1 MVIDL
6 ATIDFSEPA
15 VLLLKNLDG
24 TPLCALGDALDVSA
38 TFNYNEVSELT
49 FTIPAQVNG
58 QPVAYYDLVV
68 GMRIVDWVGV
78 GQFILNNPQ
87 VTTDGVR
94 EVKECKAYS
103 LEYELNYKTIFL
115 DEGTYKFWDIDATKQ
130 PETILGI
137 LCSELPSWHIGTV
150 DIDLTLKYRTLSVE
164 NATVYGCIKD
174 TLQET
179 YQCIFD
185 FDTYS
190 RAINVRS
197 VNSIVR
203 SRPVYLSLDNVVK
216 EVQVQE
222 NTDDL
227 CTCLD
232 VNGAADVDIRSV
244 NPMGNNK
251 LYNLDYF
258 MQASYFSADMIAKWE
273 SWKAT
278 YETKKEAYYQ
288 LTIDKVMKES
298 RLEAER
304 AEATELSGEL
314 SSLEALMAT
323 YVELLAVGDDATI
336 SEKLEDVKAK
346 IDAKKAEQ
354 TAQEAVIQGLMADI
368 EALYAQQVQVNQA
381 CSFSAFFTSEEL
393 LVLDRY
399 MKYGTISEESFVYKE
414 VGSYVTDDQTIKGGG
429 VQGTLVS
436 TSLESVTSGDK
447 VFYHVFDGAL
457 NLSYTDTDNQSVVLS
472 ASVQQGAIESGG
484 SDNLIT
490 AHLGSG
496 TLTRGDTVAS
506 FQTACVTLIL
516 GAVTFAVSSTTAD
529 EVTTSTVS
537 ITPAASAA
545 TRLYFSRDT
554 SEFERRSVEWDLMEY
569 GEQCLFD
576 LCSPSYTFQIE
587 SVNFLALSDFVA
599 FRNQLTLGDKVYVEL
614 SEGKIYQPIL
624 IGVSVSL
631 DDMTSFTL
639 TFGDKYASNDSSFKL
654 VDLLAESVSMGKNV
668 SANKKSYAAFVDSGA
683 SNSVR
688 QFMKNALDIAK
699 NALMNSS
706 GQAFRADQSGI
717 HLLKYADASNS
728 TYSPEQTWVINNGI
742 YMTDDNWETIKLALG
757 KIVADWSSPSTT
769 YYGINTEVL
778 AGKLIVGESVLIE
791 STKQDGSTAVFRV
804 DADGAKLYNSRFD
817 LVSDL
822 GSGQSGHIALS
833 PGAYSDN
840 SYHPI
845 GLVGGISTN
854 LKPLFAEDSSS
865 NIVGVKT
872 NSGDVLTDLS
882 SLSLTDLPNASFWLD
897 MNGNAYFKGTVIAE
911 DGKFSGTVYATD
923 GEFKGTVDA
932 SDLKLGGTSISNIFY
947 TSKDKDD
954 PEKDVLHI
962 GNITIDGE
970 TGEITFNGS
979 AEIVQVRYSTDK
991 TAIIPSGWST
1001 TWNSSWS
1008 NTSTVVYAI
1017 YSYDGGSTWT
1027 TPMIIQSKNGTNG
1040 SDASV
1045 PSYITRT
1052 KITTT
1057 EIESPNITGN
1067 YIRALRAFLVGDNY
1081 GFMGYAQG
1089 AKVDESSLTGTTT
1102 THGVAL
1108 AASDVMSSA
1117 DFQNN
1122 GGIITYETQGHYIIA
1137 TTDGVRLQAGSSNLV
1152 LTQNG
1157 LYLNGAALGAGEGT
1171 QVVAVWG

>member
-6 ATIDFSEPA
+6 AKIDFSEPA

-150 DIDLTLKYRTLSVE
+150 DIDLTLKHRTLSVE

-457 NLSYTDTDNQSVVLS
+457 NLSYTDTDNQAVALS
-472 ASVQQGAIESGG
+472 AAVRQGAIESGG

-496 TLTRGDTVAS
+496 TLTRGDTVVS

-614 SEGKIYQPIL
+614 SEDKIYQPIL

-840 SYHPI
+840 SYRPI

-872 NSGDVLTDLS
+872 ESGDVLTDLS

-897 MNGNAYFKGTVIAE
+897 MKGNAYFKGTVIAE

-932 SDLKLGGTSISNIFY
+932 SDLKLNGRSISNIFRSNDE
-947 TSKDKDD
+947 TD
-954 PEKDVLHI
+954 PQDRTILHI

-970 TGEITFNGS
+970 SGEITFNGS

-991 TAIIPSGWST
+991 AAIIPSGWST

-1122 GGIITYETQGHYIIA
+1122 GGIITYETQGHYVIA

>member
-6 ATIDFSEPA
+6 VKIDFSEPA

-49 FTIPAQVNG
+49 FSIPAQVDG
-58 QPVAYYDLVV
+58 QPIAYYDLVV
-68 GMRIVDWVGV
+68 GMRIVDWVGI

-103 LEYELNYKTIFL
+103 LEYELNYKTLYL
-115 DEGTYKFWDIDATKQ
+115 DDGTYKFWDIDTTKQ
-130 PETILGI
+130 ADTILGI
-137 LCSELPSWHIGTV
+137 LCSELPSWHVGNV
-150 DIDLTLKYRTLSVE
+150 DVDLTLKYRTLSVE

-185 FDTYS
+185 FDTYA

-216 EVQVQE
+216 EIQVQE

-232 VNGAADVDIRSV
+232 VNGASDVDIRSV

-278 YETKKEAYYQ
+278 YEAKKEEYYQ

-304 AEATELSGEL
+304 AEATELSNEL
-314 SSLEALMAT
+314 VSLETLMAT
-323 YVELLAVGDDATI
+323 YVELLAARDDATVVA
-336 SEKLEDVKAK
+336 KLTDVKAQ
-346 IDAKKAEQ
+346 IEAKKAEQ
-354 TAQEAVIQGLMADI
+354 VAQEAVIQSLITDI
-368 EALYAQQVQVNQA
+368 EALYEQQVQVNQA
-381 CSFSAFFTSEEL
+381 CAFSSFFSEDEL

-414 VGSYVTDDQTIKGGG
+414 VGSYVADDQTVKGGG

-436 TSLESVTSGDK
+436 TSLEAVTSGDK
-447 VFYHVFDGAL
+447 VFYHVFDGTL
-457 NLSYTDTDNQSVVLS
+457 NLSYTDTDNQAVVLS
-472 ASVQQGAIESGG
+472 AVVQQGAIENGG

-496 TLTRGDTVAS
+496 TLIRGDTAVS

-516 GAVTFAVSSTTAD
+516 GAVTFSVDSTTAE

-537 ITPAASAA
+537 ITPDASTA

-587 SVNFLALSDFVA
+587 SVNFLALSDFVT

-688 QFMKNALDIAK
+688 QFMKSALDIAQ

-757 KIVADWSSPSTT
+757 KITAEGLQSA
-769 YYGINTEVL
+769 YGINAEVL
-778 AGKLIVGESVLIE
+778 AGKMIVGESVLIE
-791 STKQDGSTAVFRV
+791 STKKDGSTSVFRV

-822 GSGQSGHIALS
+822 GNGQSGHIALS
-833 PGAYSDN
+833 PGAYSDG
-840 SYHPI
+840 SYMPI
-845 GLVGGISTN
+845 GLVGGISTSLN
-854 LKPLFAEDSSS
+854 PLFAEDESS

-872 NSGDVLTDLS
+872 KSGDILTDLS
-882 SLSLTDLPNASFWLD
+882 SLSLDDLPNASFWLD
-897 MNGNAYFKGTVIAE
+897 MKGNAYFKGTVIAE

-932 SDLKLGGTSISNIFY
+932 SDFKLGGTSISNIFY
-947 TSKDKDD
+947 TSKDEDD

-979 AEIVQVRYSTDK
+979 AEIVQVRYSTSK
-991 TAIIPSGWST
+991 SASIPDGWVSE
-1001 TWNSSWS
+1001 WNSSWENS
-1008 NTSTVVYAI
+1008 YTVVYAI
-1017 YSYDGGSTWT
+1017 YSYDGGKTWSS
-1027 TPMIIQSKNGTNG
+1027 PMICQSKNGSDG

-1045 PSYITRT
+1045 PSYITST

-1057 EIESPNITGN
+1057 TIESPKITGN
-1067 YIRALRAFLVGDNY
+1067 TIKALQAFTVGSDDV
-1081 GFMGYAQG
+1081 GSMGYA
-1089 AKVDESSLTGTTT
+1089 TGKTIVVSDGSAGTVV
-1102 THGVAL
+1102 THGVAM
-1108 AASDVMSSA
+1108 AAGA
-1117 DFQNN
+1117 AAN
-1122 GGIITYETQGHYIIA
+1122 GVIDYDTIGNYFIA
-1137 TTDGVRLQAGSSNLV
+1137 TDAGVRMQASNS
-1152 LTQNG
+1152 TG
-1157 LYLNGAALGAGEGT
+1157 TKKHSITITENGAFYDGKLIGTGSGSGET
-1171 QVVAVWG
+1171 VTAVFG

>member
-1 MVIDL
+1 
-6 ATIDFSEPA
+6 
-15 VLLLKNLDG
+15 
-24 TPLCALGDALDVSA
+24 
-38 TFNYNEVSELT
+38 
-49 FTIPAQVNG
+49 
-58 QPVAYYDLVV
+58 
-68 GMRIVDWVGV
+68 
-78 GQFILNNPQ
+78 
-87 VTTDGVR
+87 
-94 EVKECKAYS
+94 
-103 LEYELNYKTIFL
+103 
-115 DEGTYKFWDIDATKQ
+115 
-130 PETILGI
+130 
-137 LCSELPSWHIGTV
+137 
-150 DIDLTLKYRTLSVE
+150 
-164 NATVYGCIKD
+164 
-174 TLQET
+174 
-179 YQCIFD
+179 
-185 FDTYS
+185 
-190 RAINVRS
+190 
-197 VNSIVR
+197 
-203 SRPVYLSLDNVVK
+203 
-216 EVQVQE
+216 
-222 NTDDL
+222 
-227 CTCLD
+227 
-232 VNGAADVDIRSV
+232 
-244 NPMGNNK
+244 
-251 LYNLDYF
+251 
-258 MQASYFSADMIAKWE
+258 
-273 SWKAT
+273 
-278 YETKKEAYYQ
+278 
-288 LTIDKVMKES
+288 
-298 RLEAER
+298 
-304 AEATELSGEL
+304 
-314 SSLEALMAT
+314 
-323 YVELLAVGDDATI
+323 
-336 SEKLEDVKAK
+336 
-346 IDAKKAEQ
+346 
-354 TAQEAVIQGLMADI
+354 
-368 EALYAQQVQVNQA
+368 
-381 CSFSAFFTSEEL
+381 
-393 LVLDRY
+393 
-399 MKYGTISEESFVYKE
+399 
-414 VGSYVTDDQTIKGGG
+414 
-429 VQGTLVS
+429 
-436 TSLESVTSGDK
+436 
-447 VFYHVFDGAL
+447 
-457 NLSYTDTDNQSVVLS
+457 
-472 ASVQQGAIESGG
+472 
-484 SDNLIT
+484 
-490 AHLGSG
+490 
-496 TLTRGDTVAS
+496 
-506 FQTACVTLIL
+506 
-516 GAVTFAVSSTTAD
+516 
-529 EVTTSTVS
+529 
-537 ITPAASAA
+537 
-545 TRLYFSRDT
+545 
-554 SEFERRSVEWDLMEY
+554 MEY

-757 KIVADWSSPSTT
+757 KITAEGLQSA
-769 YYGINTEVL
+769 YGINAEVL
-778 AGKLIVGESVLIE
+778 AGKMIVGESVLIE
-791 STKQDGSTAVFRV
+791 STKKDGSTSVFRV

-822 GSGQSGHIALS
+822 GNGQSGHIALS
-833 PGAYSDN
+833 PGAYSDG
-840 SYHPI
+840 SYMPI
-845 GLVGGISTN
+845 GLVGGISTSLN
-854 LKPLFAEDSSS
+854 PLFAEDESS

-872 NSGDVLTDLS
+872 KSGDILTDLS
-882 SLSLTDLPNASFWLD
+882 SLSLDDLPNASFWLD
-897 MNGNAYFKGTVIAE
+897 MKGNAYFKGTVIAE

-932 SDLKLGGTSISNIFY
+932 SDFKLGGTSISNIFY
-947 TSKDKDD
+947 TSKDEDD

-1122 GGIITYETQGHYIIA
+1122 GGIITYETQGHYVIA

-1157 LYLNGAALGAGEGT
+1157 LYLNGAALDTGEGT